1 MMKRTNMITVTS
13 SGKIRKILR
22 DEDGRLYYRE
32 CGTLHGTFE
41 EYCFTD
47 DASGWMA
54 LTERRNA

>member
-1 MMKRTNMITVTS
+1 MITVTS